1 MTKKR
6 HHPPH
11 IYLDNA
17 IYFISAHTYDDLP
30 LLTDKR
36 KYELHDLLINLLSN
50 YNYELITYSIVPNHY
65 HLLFK
70 ALSADNLPD
79 LFQKLHGSLSF
90 KWNKEDN
97 QRGRKIFQNYW
108 DYCTKDDNDFW
119 THFNYI
125 NLNPIK
131 HGLVKNLTELKDYKF
146 CGYSDWLNKKGIEW
160 MTEILENY
168 PIINFINS
176 ED

>member
-1 MTKKR
+1 MTKTR

-36 KYELHDLLINLLSN
+36 KQELLDLLFNLLKDYS
-50 YNYELITYSIVPNHY
+50 YQLFTYSIVPNHY

-70 ALSADNLPD
+70 IAQGDKLPD

-90 KWNKEDN
+90 KWNNEDN

-108 DYCTKDDNDFW
+108 DYCTKDEKDFW

-131 HGLVKNLTELKDYKF
+131 HGLAKDLNQLKDYKF
-146 CGYSDWLNKKGIEW
+146 CGYSDSININGEDW
-160 MTEILENY
+160 MSEILENY
-168 PIINFINS
+168 PIINFIS